1 VWRGVGEFSFRR
13 LTRADFPVLAG
24 LLAEPHVARWWNHAV
39 DPEALERDFGAS
51 ADGAEP
57 SEDWL
62 VLLADRPVG
71 LIQYSRFD
79 DYPEYRDELTPILE
93 VPAGSASIDYFLGD
107 PSLIGRGLGTSMI
120 RGFVERIWATAT
132 DVPCL
137 IVPVHSANV
146 ASWRALR
153 SAGFRVVG
161 RGDIEPDNPIDDRSH
176 VVLRIERPPVDRP

>member
-1 VWRGVGEFSFRR
+1 MGEFSFRR
-13 LTRADFPVLAG
+13 LNRADFPLLGAW
-24 LLAEPHVARWWNHAV
+24 LAEPHVARWWNHDV

-62 VLLADRPVG
+62 VLLGARPVG

-79 DYPEYRDELTPILE
+79 DYPAYREEVLPIVE
-93 VPAGSASIDYFLGD
+93 VPPRAASIDYLLGD
-107 PSLIGRGLGTSMI
+107 PSLIGQGLGTAMI
-120 RGFVERIWATAT
+120 REFVERIWTTAA

-137 IVPVHSANV
+137 IVPVHSHNV

-153 SAGFRVVG
+153 SAGFHLVG
-161 RGDIEPDNPIDDRSH
+161 RGELEPDNPIDDRGH
-176 VVLRIERPPVDRP
+176 EILRIDRPATP